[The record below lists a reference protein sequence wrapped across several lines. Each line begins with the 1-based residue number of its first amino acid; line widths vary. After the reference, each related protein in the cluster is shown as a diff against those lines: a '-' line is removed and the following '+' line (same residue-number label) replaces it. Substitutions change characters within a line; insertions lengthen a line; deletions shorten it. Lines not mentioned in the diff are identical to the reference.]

1 MQKRNTELD
10 SKPDS
15 KTALISGASG
25 GIGQALARRLSTNGY
40 RLFLLGR
47 DSTALSSVAGQCK
60 QVDSSIG
67 ILAGD
72 LRDES
77 YMTEA
82 LRQAMGF
89 LKHIDVLV
97 NNAGAAAY
105 GAVQTADINA
115 WRSVLDIN
123 FSAAVYLSRFVLPDM
138 IANKRGTVINISSLS
153 GRNTSAGDAIYAATK
168 HAMIGFA
175 ECLYEDV
182 RDFGIKVSTIM
193 PGFVDTPF
201 TASLGKRA
209 ENMFQA
215 DDIADA
221 VDYIL
226 RASPSCCPT
235 EVVIRPQLRP

>member
-47 DSTALSSVAGQCK
+47 DSTALCSVAGQCK

-115 WRSVLDIN
+115 WRSVMDVN

-138 IANKRGTVINISSLS
+138 IANKRGIVINISSLS
-153 GRNTSAGDAIYAATK
+153 GRNTSA
-168 HAMIGFA
+168 
-175 ECLYEDV
+175 
-182 RDFGIKVSTIM
+182 
-193 PGFVDTPF
+193 
-201 TASLGKRA
+201 
-209 ENMFQA
+209 
-215 DDIADA
+215 
-221 VDYIL
+221 
-226 RASPSCCPT
+226 
-235 EVVIRPQLRP
+235 

>member
-10 SKPDS
+10 SKPDA

-25 GIGQALARRLSTNGY
+25 GIGQALARRLSANGY

-47 DSTALSSVAGQCK
+47 DTAALSSVAEQCK
-60 QVDSSIG
+60 QVDSTIS

-105 GAVQTADINA
+105 GAVQTADIDV
-115 WRSVLDIN
+115 WRSVLDVN
-123 FSAAVYLSRFVLPDM
+123 FSAAVYLSRFVLPGM

-175 ECLYEDV
+175 GCLYEDV

-193 PGFVDTPF
+193 PGFVSTPL
-201 TASLGKRA
+201 TASLGKQA
-209 ENMFQA
+209 ENMIQA
-215 DDIADA
+215 DDIADS

-235 EVVIRPQLRP
+235 EIVIRPQLRP